1 MIELFQ
7 PVRIVCQNTA
17 TKFAFT
23 KDLCL
28 ELATLAS
35 LQQYDKLKARLKEV
49 QPFCEQGKGT
59 WGYYV
64 AKFLAF
70 LEDGKP
76 RFSIF
81 AKGNGKLP
89 FAAFSVLPLVSC
101 PGAGPCKDWCYS
113 LKAWRY
119 PAAFFRQLQN
129 LLLLFTAEGREVIAK
144 EWHKLPR
151 GAQVR
156 LYVDGDIHSLEIL
169 GYWQD
174 LCRQRT
180 DLSVYGYSKSWGIFT
195 RYTGEWAP
203 NYTLN
208 LSSGSKYLNSP
219 LVKAQV
225 AALPIT
231 RGEFVAVSVESKA
244 PKRDAK
250 TGAPLNPEAW
260 RAHRLQVLE
269 AAKKAGYGKVFVCP
283 GLCGFCANGKH
294 ACGNRAF
301 NGIPIAIGI
310 H

>member
-1 MIELFQ
+1 M
-7 PVRIVCQNTA
+7 T

-35 LQQYDKLKARLKEV
+35 LQQYDKLKARLEAV
-49 QPFCEQGKGT
+49 QPLCEQGGGT
-59 WGYYV
+59 WGFYIG
-64 AKFLAF
+64 KFLAF
-70 LEDGKP
+70 LEDGTP

-101 PGAGPCKDWCYS
+101 PGKGACKEWCYS

-129 LLLLFTAEGREVIAK
+129 LILLFTSKGRETVSKAWHTLAK
-144 EWHKLPR
+144 

-169 GYWQD
+169 HYWQD
-174 LCRQRT
+174 LCRQRP

-195 RYTGEWAP
+195 RFTGEWAP

-208 LSSGSKYLNSP
+208 LSSGSKYLNSKA
-219 LVKAQV
+219 VKAAV

-231 RGEFVAVSVESKA
+231 RGEFVAVPVASKA
-244 PKRDAK
+244 PKRDPK
-250 TGAPLNPEAW
+250 TGAALDPVAW
-260 RAHRLQVLE
+260 REHRLQVLE
-269 AAKKAGYGKVFVCP
+269 AAKVLGLGKVFVCP

-294 ACGNRAF
+294 ACGNRSF
-301 NGIPIAIGI
+301 DGIPIAIGI

>member
-1 MIELFQ
+1 M
-7 PVRIVCQNTA
+7 NNA
-17 TKFAFT
+17 T
-23 KDLCL
+23 CL
-28 ELATLAS
+28 ELATIASRNDIERLA
-35 LQQYDKLKARLKEV
+35 ARLTELLPSMPK
-49 QPFCEQGKGT
+49 GKGT
-59 WGYYV
+59 WGHFTE
-64 AKFLAF
+64 KFLAF
-70 LEDGKP
+70 LADGKP
-76 RFSIF
+76 RFTIF

-89 FAAFSVLPLVSC
+89 FSAFSVLPLVSC
-101 PGAGPCKDWCYS
+101 PGAGECKKWCYS

-129 LLLLFTAEGREVIAK
+129 LLLLLCEEGREEVARA
-144 EWHKLPR
+144 WHKLAK

-156 LYVDGDIHSLEIL
+156 LYVDGDIHSLECL
-169 GYWQD
+169 DYWQT
-174 LCRQRT
+174 LCRQRP

-231 RGEFVAVSVESKA
+231 RGEFIAVPVESKA
-244 PKRDAK
+244 PKRDKK
-250 TGAPLNPEAW
+250 TGAPLDPEAW
-260 RAHRLQVLE
+260 RTHRLQVLE
-269 AAKKAGYGKVFVCP
+269 AAKRAGYGKVFVCP

-294 ACGNRAF
+294 ACGNRSF